1 MNELAL
7 LPSPQEWSQIIQMGG
22 ALVRSGMLPTSI
34 RTAEAA
40 AAIMLTGRELGIPP
54 MRAFS
59 KISVIN
65 GKPAMG
71 AELMLSRV
79 LERYPDA
86 DWVPIRRDVEGAIV
100 KARRKLTDAYTEFSF
115 LLEDA
120 KRAGVMSKDSWQKYP
135 RNMYYWRAVS
145 DMVRALWPECLGPAS
160 HTPEELGAEVDEEGD
175 VVDTTARQIEPPP
188 PPPPAPTGPKEVTKP
203 APNVPTYDH
212 GNIKWQEKLA
222 ELLKMKWPSGSPDL
236 YEPIGK
242 KLHGRPLSAMRQAVD
257 EVEAEM
263 TNQEIPF

>member
-1 MNELAL
+1 VNELAL
-7 LPSPQEWSQIIQMGG
+7 LPTPQEWNQIIQMGG
-22 ALVRSGMLPTSI
+22 DLVRSGMLPTSI
-34 RTAEAA
+34 KTAEAA

-59 KISVIN
+59 KISVIS

-79 LERYPDA
+79 LERYPDT
-86 DWVPIRRDVEGAIV
+86 DWVPVRRDAEGAVV
-100 KARRKLTDAYTEFSF
+100 KGRRKASDPYTEFSF

-120 KRAGVMSKDSWQKYP
+120 KRAGVMGKDSWQKYP

-160 HTPEELGAEVDEEGD
+160 HTPEELGAEVDEDGE
-175 VVDTTARQIEPPP
+175 VVETTARQLE
-188 PPPPAPTGPKEVTKP
+188 PPPPAPKEVAKT
-203 APNVPTYDH
+203 APKGPVYDH
-212 GNIKWQEKLA
+212 ANVKNQTWLA
-222 ELLKMKWPSGSPDL
+222 DALKVKWPSGNPDL
-236 YEPIGK
+236 YTPISQ
-242 KLHGRPLSAMRQAVD
+242 KLHGRPFLELKQAVD
-257 EVEAEM
+257 EVEAEL